1 MTVGTRCSNELQ
13 YETPQLV
20 QASFYLAMM
29 TEGSP
34 RILRQPNETRF
45 QENAAP
51 LPRGVLDHL
60 FDHLSVRV
68 HGVPCGLTEPR
79 ESANRL
85 STGLYGGS
93 WGSRGPYMS

>member
-1 MTVGTRCSNELQ
+1 MTVGTRGSNELQ
-13 YETPQLV
+13 YETLQLV

-45 QENAAP
+45 QESAAP

-60 FDHLSVRV
+60 SVGVQGDSKGSTELRKSGNPLSK
-68 HGVPCGLTEPR
+68 
-79 ESANRL
+79 
-85 STGLYGGS
+85 GLYG
-93 WGSRGPYMS
+93 